1 MASITKRPKE
11 ELARLWIEFKRTRD
25 VKIKNVLSEEYLPI
39 VRYVAEKMIERLPH
53 NVQVEDLISAGVFG
67 LFDAVEKFDL
77 DRGVKFETYCVGR
90 VRGAM
95 LDELRHMDWVP
106 RLTRARANK
115 LEEAYTKLERAN
127 GRPPTDIELAKE
139 LRISIDSLD
148 ELYRE
153 VSGASMVTL
162 QRRALDKDPN
172 QIGVDIMEDEK
183 IEGPLPA
190 NTRKD
195 LVEFCKKK
203 LSIKERNILVMY
215 YFEDLTLK
223 EIGTILELSESRVC
237 QLHAKLIT
245 RLRAFLK
252 HRQTEIA

>member
-11 ELARLWIEFKRTRD
+11 EMAKLWVEFKRTGD
-25 VKIKNVLSEEYLPI
+25 VRVKNILSEEYLPI

-53 NVQVEDLISAGVFG
+53 NVQVEDLVSAGVFG

-77 DRGVKFETYCVGR
+77 ARGVKFETYCVGR

-115 LEEAYTKLERAN
+115 LEEAYTRLQKTN
-127 GRPPTDIELAKE
+127 GRAPTDMELAKD
-139 LRISIDSLD
+139 LRISIDQLD

-153 VSGASMVTL
+153 VSGASIVTL

-172 QIGVDIMEDEK
+172 QLGVDIMEDEK
-183 IEGPLPA
+183 IEGPFPA
-190 NTRKD
+190 NSRKD

-203 LSIKERNILVMY
+203 LSVKERNILVMY

-223 EIGTILELSESRVC
+223 EIGTIMDLSESRVC

-245 RLRAFLK
+245 RLRAYLK

>member
-1 MASITKRPKE
+1 M
-11 ELARLWIEFKRTRD
+11 ARLWIEFKSTHD
-25 VKIKNVLSEEYLPI
+25 VRIKNLLSEEYLPI

-77 DRGVKFETYCVGR
+77 SREVKFETYCVGR

-115 LEEAYTKLERAN
+115 LEEAYTKLEKAN
-127 GRPPTDIELAKE
+127 GRAPTDMELAKE
-139 LRISIDSLD
+139 LRISVDQLD
-148 ELYRE
+148 ELFRE

-162 QRRALDKDPN
+162 RRRALDKDPN
-172 QIGVDIMEDEK
+172 QLGVDIMEDEK
-183 IEGPLPA
+183 IEGPFPA
-190 NTRKD
+190 NSRKD

-223 EIGTILELSESRVC
+223 EIGTILDLSESRVC

-245 RLRAFLK
+245 RLRAYLK